1 MHAKFGETSETDTA
15 FKFNEIDV
23 NFADF
28 LAAETQFA
36 QFGYVAAGVTA
47 LGSLLMLGWILE
59 VGEGGEDREVSLCW
73 VEQDTIG
80 V

>member
-1 MHAKFGETSETDTA
+1 MHAKFGETTETDTA

-47 LGSLLMLGWILE
+47 LGSLLMLG
-59 VGEGGEDREVSLCW
+59 
-73 VEQDTIG
+73 
-80 V
+80 